1 MIITYNIGLN
11 IRRGTSTSYEKI
23 GAYPK
28 GSIVKIIAQS
38 NGWGMTDKGWIDLTY
53 TSRSNNVT
61 TSTVGQ
67 VKYLKQR
74 TTLYQNPN
82 LTGTQYQYLP
92 NTSVVVLE
100 NVSPGIDKVTV
111 RETGRIAYVTT
122 SNFT

>member
-1 MIITYNIGLN
+1 
-11 IRRGTSTSYEKI
+11 
-23 GAYPK
+23 
-28 GSIVKIIAQS
+28 
-38 NGWGMTDKGWIDLTY
+38 MTDRGWIDLTY

-61 TSTVGQ
+61 PSTVGQ

-100 NVSPGIDKVTV
+100 NVSPGIDKVRV
-111 RETGRIAYVTT
+111 RETGRVAYVRT
-122 SNFT
+122 SNFR